1 MEKGKNVHGQETE
14 GLRAGVAVDVASLGT
29 YLEGRTPFKGP
40 WAIKQFKL
48 GQSNPT
54 FLMIASNGKCVV
66 RKKPP
71 GSLLSKTAHAIER
84 EYLVLDSLK
93 KHSDVPVPQVYFL
106 CEDHSVLGTPFY
118 TMEFLQGRI
127 FPDNVLPTVPE
138 GERKSY
144 YQSIIRT
151 LVKLHSV
158 DFVKA
163 GLGSYG
169 RQGGYYGRQVDSLVR
184 LSEVQA
190 NVTGKDHSKVGPL
203 HRVKELSAW
212 FASHQVQD
220 QVTLVHGDYK
230 TDNIVFHPTQGEVIG
245 LLDWELSTIGHP
257 YSDLANL
264 LLPWYTPYNSNMKL
278 FSGFAGAPRPL
289 PVPEADELIELY
301 CRLRNL
307 PFPIPNWN
315 FCIAFAFFRL
325 SVIAQGIA
333 ARVKRN
339 QASSGFAG
347 DVAKMFLPV
356 SQLACHYAFDK
367 GSTAPAKL

>member
-1 MEKGKNVHGQETE
+1 MSTV
-14 GLRAGVAVDVASLGT
+14 GLLLGT